1 MVPTELCPKCE
12 TRGVSSWARALA
24 VWPFSTRCRN
34 CGARLRVQIP
44 YWQNVT
50 VQLLSQVVFWTV
62 LIVGIRSGIG
72 VAAAFLGGAALS
84 IVIAIVP
91 GRFAKLEVIKN

>member
-1 MVPTELCPKCE
+1 M
-12 TRGVSSWARALA
+12 
-24 VWPFSTRCRN
+24 
-34 CGARLRVQIP
+34 
-44 YWQNVT
+44 
-50 VQLLSQVVFWTV
+50 
-62 LIVGIRSGIG
+62 IVGIRSGIG